1 MHDTTARLVHPA
13 ARGARGVGSVRPTRT
28 AVSAARVDWP
38 VVGGRGRVHF
48 KRSVDLLVASLML
61 LAAAAPMALVAV
73 LIRLTSP
80 GPVLYKQERVGLGGR
95 VFVLWKF
102 RTMRIDAERE
112 TGPVWAKR
120 NDPRRTLV
128 GTVLRRLCVDELPQ
142 LFNILRGEMSLIGPR
157 PERPCFVDKFSADM
171 PDYPRRH
178 AVLPGLSGWAQL
190 NGLRGDTSIAERLEY
205 DLYYVR
211 NWTWTFDL
219 YILLMTPLRVLTDK
233 NSC

>member
-1 MHDTTARLVHPA
+1 MNDTTARIVSPA
-13 ARGARGVGSVRPTRT
+13 ALAPRVLSRSATARPGT
-28 AVSAARVDWP
+28 SAARFDWP
-38 VVGGRGRVHF
+38 VAGGTVRIAI
-48 KRSVDLLVASLML
+48 KRSIDVTIASVMLTLL
-61 LAAAAPMALVAV
+61 AAPMALVA
-73 LIRLTSP
+73 LIVRLTSP
-80 GPVLYKQERVGLGGR
+80 GPIFYKQERVGLNGR

-102 RTMRIDAERE
+102 RTMRLDAERE

-128 GTVLRRLCVDELPQ
+128 GTVLRRLCIDELPQ
-142 LFNILRGEMSLIGPR
+142 LFNVLRGDMSLVGPR
-157 PERPCFVDKFSADM
+157 PERPCFVEKFTTEM

-190 NGLRGDTSIAERLEY
+190 NGLRGDTSITERLQY

-211 NWTWTFDL
+211 NWSCLFDL
-219 YILLMTPLRVLTDK
+219 YILLLTPLRVLVDK